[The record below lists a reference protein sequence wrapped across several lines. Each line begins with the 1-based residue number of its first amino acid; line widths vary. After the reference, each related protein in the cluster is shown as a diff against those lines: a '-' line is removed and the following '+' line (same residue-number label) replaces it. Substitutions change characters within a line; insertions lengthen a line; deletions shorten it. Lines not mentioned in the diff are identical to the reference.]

1 MALRGTLKDFGI
13 AEILQ
18 LIGQQA
24 KTGVLHLESRSKDS
38 EIHVSFYQGN
48 VVRAED
54 VSRRKRDFL
63 GKMLVDAQLLSESQL
78 ADALEEQRRTLR
90 RLGDILLERKMIEK
104 DQLKEMAQLQATE
117 TLYRLFEWR
126 SGTYRFEQTEVRWDR
141 DWFTPIRSEAVLM
154 EGFRIV
160 DEWPLVRRRITSKL
174 MTFEVL
180 KELPAVGSKE
190 PDLDTELD
198 FAFGGDGP
206 GERASDPDL
215 GDPEQRVARLVGP
228 GRTVEAIVALSRLG
242 EFETWKALANLVNAG
257 YLRGIAPSQHDEEAE
272 RRARAGLG
280 DHLITAGTR
289 LAFTLALAVLAAT
302 VVHFARA
309 PGGDLGRLVRDTA
322 AERSIAAVQLERID
336 FALQVYRLE
345 NGRFPAALE
354 ELVTAGL
361 LGTEDLRHPWR
372 DPYHYRPRDEA
383 PGYVLLPPLR

>member
-63 GKMLVDAQLLSESQL
+63 GRMLVDAQILSEAQL
-78 ADALEEQRRTLR
+78 GEALEEQKRTLR
-90 RLGDILLERKMIEK
+90 RLGDILIDRGMIERER
-104 DQLKEMAQLQATE
+104 LKEMAQLQATE

-180 KELPAVGSKE
+180 KELPAGRLRE

-198 FAFGGDGP
+198 FAFGEDAP
-206 GERASDPDL
+206 PPATDPEL
-215 GDPEQRVARLVGP
+215 GDAEERVVRLVAP
-228 GRTVEAIVALSRLG
+228 GRTVEGIVALSRLG
-242 EFETWKALANLVNAG
+242 KFETWKALANLVNAG
-257 YLRGIAPSQHDEEAE
+257 YLRGIAPSQEDEDAD
-272 RRARAGLG
+272 RRARAGFG
-280 DHLITAGTR
+280 DHLATAATR
-289 LAFTLALAVLAAT
+289 LAFTLALAILAAV
-302 VVHFARA
+302 VVHFARST
-309 PGGDLGRLVRDTA
+309 GGGGSLVRDTA
-322 AERSIAAVQLERID
+322 AERASTAVQLERID

-345 NGRFPAALE
+345 YGKLPGALE
-354 ELVTAGL
+354 ELVAAGL
-361 LGTEDLRHPWR
+361 LASSDLRHPWR
-372 DPYHYRPRDEA
+372 DPYHYRLGDDGA
-383 PGYVLLPPLR
+383 GWVLLPPLR